1 MTAFHSA
8 QNITDLNKSLL
19 QSKYVRPILRYA
31 IPCLLVWG
39 LYFLS
44 FYPGMMSRDSLD
56 QWIEVVAFRFDDW
69 HPAFSSWLYWLLTR
83 LWVSPAVIC
92 LTQLLALSVVFA
104 FGMVKL
110 EKRGLP
116 RWALYLIT
124 LFFSLFPLNGFLT
137 NTLFK
142 DVPFSIAVLLLFLL
156 TTEIFESNGRW
167 LAKPG
172 NILGLA
178 ITLAFITLIR
188 HNGVVTAL
196 STLGGLGVFY
206 VAYGRKL
213 LLLTFC
219 YLALVFLVKG
229 PLYRR
234 LNVQGH
240 SYGLE
245 ILLSHQIAAV
255 LHSGQQPTAAEA
267 HVLNEVLPLA
277 LWKEKYQPY
286 TSDPLVFDP
295 QYNYNYLARPASR
308 AALIGTWFRLV
319 RSNLPALLEHQVSV
333 SELVWRLD
341 QSKFSYTYAAH
352 PLIDPNPQ
360 GLATA
365 SVLPLLRN
373 FLVRAYN
380 YSHHRSW
387 FRIVLY
393 RPALYLYAIGLL
405 ALLSYWQVR
414 QISYLLTVLPVASVA
429 TGLLFTIPC
438 QHVRYLYPVFLLAP
452 FFAGYCLLYWNRH
465 KQARQLADY
474 SGYKTDSAEMLE
486 GHR

>member
-1 MTAFHSA
+1 M
-8 QNITDLNKSLL
+8 
-19 QSKYVRPILRYA
+19 
-31 IPCLLVWG
+31 VWV
-39 LYFLS
+39 LYFLA

-83 LWVSPAVIC
+83 LWFSPAVIC
-92 LTQLLALSVVFA
+92 LTQMLALSVVFA
-104 FGMVKL
+104 FGMIKL

-116 RWALYLIT
+116 SWALLLIT

-142 DVPFSIAVLLLFLL
+142 DVPFSIAILLLFLL
-156 TTEIFESNGRW
+156 TTEIVESKGAW
-167 LAKPG
+167 LAKPA

-178 ITLAFITLIR
+178 LTLAFITLIR
-188 HNGVVTAL
+188 HNGVLTAL
-196 STLGGLGVFY
+196 ATLGGLGVFY
-206 VAYGRKL
+206 FAYARKL
-213 LLLTFC
+213 LLLAFC
-219 YLALVFLVKG
+219 YLTLVFLVKG
-229 PLYRR
+229 PLYRS

-240 SYGLE
+240 SYALE
-245 ILLSHQIAAV
+245 ILLTHQIAAV
-255 LHSGQQPTAAEA
+255 LHSGQQPTLEEA
-267 HVLNEVLPLA
+267 QVLNKVLPLA

-295 QYNYNYLARPASR
+295 QYNYTYLTQPTSR
-308 AALIGTWFRLV
+308 AALIETWYSLV
-319 RSNLPALLEHQVSV
+319 RRNVAALLEHQASV

-341 QSKFSYTYAAH
+341 QSKLSYTYAAH

-365 SVLPLLRN
+365 SVLPFFKE

-380 YSHHRSW
+380 YSRHRSW
-387 FRIVLY
+387 SRIVLY

-405 ALLSYWQVR
+405 ALLSCWQVR
-414 QISYLLTVLPVASVA
+414 QVSYLLTVLPIASVA
-429 TGLLFTIPC
+429 AGVLFTIPV

-452 FFAGYCLLYWNRH
+452 FFAGFSLLYWNRR
-465 KQARQLADY
+465 KQTRQQTDR
-474 SGYKTDSAEMLE
+474 SGYKSDSAEILQGQM
-486 GHR
+486 